1 MAKFI
6 YRMQSILD
14 IKVKLET
21 QARMRF
27 AAAKYALNEEEEK
40 LEQLYNRRED
50 YIEKARKSRSDALNV
65 KELRE
70 SKVAIQTMDDFI
82 AEQKIRVAEATE
94 RVEIAR
100 EQLEEVMKERKT
112 HEKLR
117 EKSFEEFKVEINH
130 EEGKEIDELTSYTYG
145 QKKKEHR

>member
-14 IKVKLET
+14 IKLKLET
-21 QARMRF
+21 QARMQF
-27 AAAKYALNEEEEK
+27 AAAKRIQNEEEEK
-40 LEQLYNRRED
+40 LEQLHNRKED
-50 YIEKARKSRSDALNV
+50 YIEKARKSRSDVLSV
-65 KELRE
+65 RELRE

-94 RVEIAR
+94 KAEEAR

-117 EKSFEEFKVEINH
+117 EKSFEEFKMELNH
-130 EEGKEIDELTSYTYG
+130 EESKEIDELTSYTYG
-145 QKKKEHR
+145 QKQKEHR

>member
-1 MAKFI
+1 MSKFI

-14 IKVKLET
+14 IKLKLET
-21 QARMRF
+21 QAKMQF
-27 AAAKYALNEEEEK
+27 AAAKRILNEEEER
-40 LEQLYNRRED
+40 LERLHKRKED
-50 YIEKARKSRSDALNV
+50 YIEKARKSRSDILNV
-65 KELRE
+65 NELRE

-82 AEQKIRVAEATE
+82 AEQEIRVAKAAEE
-94 RVEIAR
+94 VEVAR

-117 EKSFEEFKVEINH
+117 EKSFEEFKMEENH
-130 EEGKEIDELTSYTYG
+130 KESKEVDELTSYTYG

>member
-14 IKVKLET
+14 IKLKVET
-21 QARMRF
+21 QARMQF
-27 AAAKYALNEEEEK
+27 ATAKHILNEEEER
-40 LEQLYNRRED
+40 LEQLHSRKED
-50 YIEKARKSRSDALNV
+50 YIEKARKSRSDVLSV

-82 AEQKIRVAEATE
+82 ADQEVRVAEAAE
-94 RVEIAR
+94 KVEAAR

-117 EKSFEEFKVEINH
+117 EKSFEEFKAEINH
-130 EEGKEIDELTSYTYG
+130 EESKEIDELTSYTYG
-145 QKKKEHR
+145 QRQKEHR

>member
-14 IKVKLET
+14 IKIKLET
-21 QARMRF
+21 QARMQF
-27 AAAKYALNEEEEK
+27 AAAKHALNEEEEK

-50 YIEKARKSRSDALNV
+50 YIEKARKSRTDALNI

-70 SKVAIQTMDDFI
+70 SKAAIQTMDDFI
-82 AEQKIRVAEATE
+82 AEQRIRVAEATE
-94 RVEIAR
+94 RVEAAR
-100 EQLEEVMKERKT
+100 QQLEEVMKERKT

-130 EEGKEIDELTSYTYG
+130 EESKEIDELTSYTYG